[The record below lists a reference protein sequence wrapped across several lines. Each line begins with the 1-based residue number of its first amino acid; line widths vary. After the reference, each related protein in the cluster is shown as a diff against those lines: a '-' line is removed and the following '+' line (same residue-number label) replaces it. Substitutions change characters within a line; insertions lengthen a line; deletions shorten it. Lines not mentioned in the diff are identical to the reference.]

1 MTRAAA
7 LALVLLLGG
16 CAYYNGMYHTDRA
29 AGRALK
35 AEREGRTLEANGLWG
50 EVSVRAES
58 VLVRH
63 PHAGFSDRARYLQ
76 GQSLARL
83 GQCERAVVPLEEAAG
98 ARDAEVATRAR
109 RLAGECYE
117 RLGDYAGAIRAYG
130 RLTESPDARERAYG
144 RYALGRALAH
154 EGRFDEAVIAL
165 ERSEHPR
172 AAADRAA
179 ALAGAGRAAEA
190 VAVAESLL
198 AARHPLARDTLMLW
212 DSLVARVRR
221 QDTTAGQ
228 RLLADVVA
236 DTAIAPAIRGE
247 LLIADGEYW
256 FPTDSARGLRRF
268 EEARALG
275 RPGDP
280 VTRAAD
286 LRQAIARLRVAAD
299 PPRFAEL
306 AQQVNDLAETGGR
319 FAPEA
324 GRIGRVALKVAA
336 QDSILPGTPNGEMRL
351 FLLAEV
357 VRDSLAAPS
366 LAAGYLHRIMAGW
379 PASPYVPKA
388 LLALMELEPARADS
402 LRDALARDYAASPYV
417 LTLLGTESPAF
428 QALEDSLASLAP
440 GGRPTP
446 ARPGTPRPTPGR
458 PQPAQPATPRA
469 PVEQ

>member
-1 MTRAAA
+1 MRRPAA
-7 LALVLLLGG
+7 LALALLLGG
-16 CAYYNGMYHTDRA
+16 CAYYNGMYHTDRT

-63 PHAGFSDRARYLQ
+63 PHAGFADRARVLQ

-83 GQCERAVVPLEEAAG
+83 GQCERALLPLEEAAD
-98 ARDAEVATRAR
+98 ARDAAVATRAR

-117 RLGDYAGAIRAYG
+117 RLGDYAGAIRAFG
-130 RLTESPDARERAYG
+130 RLAESPDARERAYG
-144 RYALGRALAH
+144 RFALGRTLSH
-154 EGRFDEAVIAL
+154 EGRFDEAVAAL

-172 AAADRAA
+172 AVAERAA
-179 ALAGAGRAAEA
+179 ALAGAGRVGEA

-198 AARHPLARDTLMLW
+198 AAQHPLVRDTLMPW

-221 QDTTAGQ
+221 HDTTAAQ
-228 RLLADVVA
+228 RLLADAVA
-236 DTAIAPAIRGE
+236 DTAIAPAIRAE
-247 LLIADGEYW
+247 LLLADAEYW
-256 FPTDSARGLRRF
+256 FPADSARGLRRF
-268 EEARALG
+268 AEARALG
-275 RPGDP
+275 RPGDA
-280 VTRAAD
+280 VSRAAD
-286 LRQAIARLRVAAD
+286 LRQAIARLRVAPD
-299 PPRFAEL
+299 PARFAEL

-324 GRIGRVALKVAA
+324 SRLGRVALKMAA
-336 QDSILPGTPNGEMRL
+336 QDSLVAGTPSGEMRL

-357 VRDSLAAPS
+357 ARDSLSATL
-366 LAAGYLHRIMAGW
+366 LAARYLHRITAGW
-379 PASPYVPKA
+379 PESPYVPKA
-388 LLALMELEPARADS
+388 LLALMELEPAHADS

-428 QALEDSLASLAP
+428 QALEDSLAGLAP

-446 ARPGTPRPTPGR
+446 ARPATPRPTPGR